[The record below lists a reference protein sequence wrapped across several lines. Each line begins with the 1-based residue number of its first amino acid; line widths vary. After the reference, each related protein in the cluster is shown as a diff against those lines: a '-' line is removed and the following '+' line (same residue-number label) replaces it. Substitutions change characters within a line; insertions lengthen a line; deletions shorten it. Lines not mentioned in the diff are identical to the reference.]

1 MKIYQLMNGIARN
14 VGFSYKREID
24 ASIVVIPKIINKQ
37 YA

>member
-1 MKIYQLMNGIARN
+1 MKVYQLMNGIARN
-14 VGFSYKREID
+14 AGFLYKREID

>member
-1 MKIYQLMNGIARN
+1 MKIYLLMNGIARN

>member
-1 MKIYQLMNGIARN
+1 MKVYQLMNGIARN
-14 VGFSYKREID
+14 AGFSYKREID